1 MGKDK
6 SICRDLQIVNRLG
19 MHARPASLFVQ
30 TATRFKAEIMVK
42 KDKQLIDGKSILGL
56 LMLAAGHGSALTVTA
71 HGEDAAEALDA
82 IEQLIASK
90 FGEE

>member
-1 MGKDK
+1 MGKEK
-6 SICRDLQIVNRLG
+6 TICRDIQIVNRLG

-30 TATRFKAEIMVK
+30 TATRFKSEITVK

-56 LMLAAGHGSALTVTA
+56 LMLAAGNGSALTVSA
-71 HGEDAAEALDA
+71 CGEDAAEALDA